1 MKVVGILV
9 GILGVVAV
17 SFYAKK
23 ELNKMIIEQELGKEQ
38 QEPDQQQGHQNS
50 LSMDGDE
57 YDVEI
62 SSTENISDTK
72 SSSR

>member
-9 GILGVVAV
+9 GILGVDAV